1 MQGHNGQAQI
11 KGDNLSTYDGLEL
24 IITDDCIKFII
35 NDILSSSFLNITKND
50 IFKDIA

>member
-24 IITDDCIKFII
+24 IITDDCIKYY
-35 NDILSSSFLNITKND
+35 NILSSSFSNITKND